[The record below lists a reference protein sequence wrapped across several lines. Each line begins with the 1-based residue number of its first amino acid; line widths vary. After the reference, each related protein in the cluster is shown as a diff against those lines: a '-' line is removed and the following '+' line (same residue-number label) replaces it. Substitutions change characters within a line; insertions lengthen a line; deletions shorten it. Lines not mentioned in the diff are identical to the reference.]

1 MDHLETKVIHGG
13 QRPESST
20 GAVMPPVS
28 FSSTYVQESPGVHK
42 GFEYSRSHNPTR
54 YALERCVASLEG
66 GQVAGDPTG
75 GGFAFASGLA
85 SMATCLEL
93 IDSGDHVIAMD
104 DLYGGSYRLMTRV
117 RERSQGLKVSYV
129 DMTDPKRIEAA
140 ITDRTKLIWVET
152 PTNPTLKLVDLAA
165 VAAIGRRHNLITVC
179 DNTFASPILQR
190 PLELGFDIAMHSA
203 TKYLGG
209 HSDAVGGILVTNR
222 PDLAERLRFMQNAIG
237 SILGPM
243 DSYLVL
249 RGIKT
254 LAIRMERHCRNAAEI
269 ATRLEAHPRV
279 ERIVY
284 PGLES
289 HPQHALAQKQMRLGG
304 EPAGGGM
311 ITIWLK
317 GGLNDSRRFLQRV
330 HLFSLA
336 ESLGG
341 VESLIE
347 HPAIMT
353 HASVPPDKRKALGI
367 DDNLCRLSVGIEN
380 VEDLWRDLESALR

>member
-1 MDHLETKVIHGG
+1 MNLETKVIHGG

-93 IDSGDHVIAMD
+93 IDSGEHVIAMD

>member
-1 MDHLETKVIHGG
+1 MNLETKVIHGG